1 MIQTAF
7 CFPFAGVTMTS
18 QHRGEERFFE
28 RRLRAL
34 LLGMVCIAAASTAMA
49 KEVTLTAI
57 ELYDGPT
64 GATYVL
70 LNGVTINGKTEM
82 RACRPCQASPIDKLT
97 YSKLEKFQLAPGGKL
112 ERAADGVL
120 RWTATEGG
128 EAVIVAPLNVKY
140 ENKPALSSSEL
151 ADQATLKGAP
161 AGATGEAAPAP
172 GLAPGVVLVFVAAP
186 DVELAEYLRA
196 RRASDIRGWQD
207 YLGKYPSSPHLADA
221 KLRLAVLLAAAGESA
236 LADYKKQPVND
247 TTDYAGLKSAKSL
260 YDQAKSLSPGAAGLT
275 GLDGGIKSALG
286 DIADRGRV
294 ELEAYRSAL
303 KDHSPGYLHLA
314 AARKYAEFAEGIQT
328 TPKGSALQGDVD
340 QDSNT
345 VQVAMHQAESAAVAK
360 QYEQAM
366 VFLGPYR
373 PFAGEEP
380 RIAAI
385 IDSGYAYHVEK
396 GKTNSDTAT
405 WPTAISEFE
414 KADAIKDTP
423 EVRDLLS
430 NARAQQ
436 VMIEDKQAAAKALA
450 DSQEY
455 EQSKDI
461 IHAYET
467 LDDLPLAQRRL
478 VTDSIERLKPEYV
491 LRSSQL
497 AKELRAAHRQ
507 IRGLSDEIGIDTAY
521 IYLLRAYKL
530 SENEAFKDQMDVL
543 SDDLSAYL
551 LTQAKHYLDKP
562 SGSGT
567 EIGWTYLTE
576 ALAYKANNL
585 DAVRDAMFSATQA
598 HAFRSKISIKVQFRD
613 QTSQRDSPGFSAQL
627 GDAVIAGLESSKIPV
642 KVVRAGEVTPVEPDY
657 LLEGDVLHHHLTVVP
672 VVEAMESKYSPTTRE
687 VPNEDWNKANRAY
700 EKATMELQT
709 AQQALQGAETK
720 GNKSEVKE
728 LGQTIKEAEKAVEDA
743 HVVLDSTPKTRTED
757 VIRPY
762 SYARKTVTLTGSIH
776 LQFRIADSF
785 ADEQGEIVP
794 ITQEDHKSYVVLEN
808 VKAEDTE
815 GVKAVGTEI
824 DQNEFMT
831 AQEAAAVDALK
842 VAVRKRVEA
851 LPGKIYDTAKSR
863 EAGSDLDGAA
873 EAYLRFL
880 EVSPPDPKSPEQQH
894 ARQFLKDQF
903 NMEPVSSVAP

>member
-1 MIQTAF
+1 
-7 CFPFAGVTMTS
+7 MTS
-18 QHRGEERFFE
+18 QRCGEEQSLE
-28 RRLRAL
+28 RLLRAL
-34 LLGMVCIAAASTAMA
+34 LVAMLCMLAASTAMA

-57 ELYDGPT
+57 ELFDGPS

-70 LNGVTINGKTEM
+70 LNSVTINGKTEM
-82 RACRPCQASPIDKLT
+82 RACRPCQESPIDKLT
-97 YSKLEKFQLAPGGKL
+97 YSKLDKFQLTPGGKL
-112 ERAADGVL
+112 ERTADGAL

-128 EAVIVAPLNVKY
+128 EAFIVAPLNVKY
-140 ENKPALSSSEL
+140 EGKPALSPSDL
-151 ADQATLKGAP
+151 ADQALLKAVQ
-161 AGATGEAAPAP
+161 AGASADAAAAP
-172 GLAPGVVLVFVAAP
+172 GLIRGVVLVFVAGP

-196 RRASDIRGWQD
+196 RRASDIPSWQA
-207 YLGKYPSSPHLADA
+207 YLSKYPSSPHLADA
-221 KLRLAVLLAAAGESA
+221 KMRLAVLLAGAGQTA
-236 LADYKKQPVND
+236 LAEFKKQAVTD

-260 YDQAKSLSPGAAGLT
+260 HDQAKTLSPGAAGQAE
-275 GLDGGIKSALG
+275 LDSGIKSSLG
-286 DIADRGRV
+286 DIADQGRV
-294 ELEAYRSAL
+294 ELDAYRAAV
-303 KDHSPGYLHLA
+303 KNHSTGYVHLA
-314 AARKYAEFAEGIQT
+314 AARKYAEIAEGIQS

-340 QDSNT
+340 QDTNT
-345 VQVAMHQAESAAVAK
+345 VQVAIRQAESAAVAK
-360 QYEQAM
+360 QFEQAM
-366 VFLGPYR
+366 VFIGPYR
-373 PFAGEEP
+373 MFAGEER
-380 RIAAI
+380 RIQAI
-385 IDSGYAYHVEK
+385 IDSGYAYHMEK

-405 WPTAISEFE
+405 WLTAISEFE

-423 EVRDLLS
+423 EVRDLLA

-436 VMIEDKQAAAKALA
+436 VLIEDKQAAAKALA
-450 DSQEY
+450 DSAEY
-455 EQSKDI
+455 EQAKDI

-478 VTDSIERLKPEYV
+478 VTDTIERLKPDYV
-491 LRSSQL
+491 QRSSQL
-497 AKELRAAHRQ
+497 AKELRTAHRP
-507 IRGLSDEIGIDTAY
+507 IRGLSDEVGIETAY
-521 IYLLRAYKL
+521 VYLQRAYKL

-551 LTQAKHYLDKP
+551 LEQAKHYLAKP

-567 EIGWTYLTE
+567 EIGWTYLAE
-576 ALAYKANNL
+576 AREYKASNL
-585 DAVRDAMFSATQA
+585 EAVRDAMFSATQA
-598 HAFRSKISIKVQFRD
+598 HAFRSKISIRVQFRD

-627 GDAVIAGLESSKIPV
+627 GDAVISGLESSKIPV

-657 LLEGDVLHHHLTVVP
+657 QLEGDVLRHHLTMIP
-672 VVEAMESKYSPTTRE
+672 VIEAMESKYSPTTRE

-709 AQQALQGAETK
+709 AQQALQGAEAK
-720 GNKSEVKE
+720 GNKPEVKVQT
-728 LGQTIKEAEKAVEDA
+728 QTIKEAEKAVEDA
-743 HVVLDSTPKTRTED
+743 HVLLDSTPKTRTED

-762 SYARKTVTLTGSIH
+762 SYSKKTVTLTGSIQ

-794 ITQEDHKSYVVLEN
+794 ITRDDHKSYVVLEN

-824 DQNEFMT
+824 DQNEFMAASET
-831 AQEAAAVDALK
+831 AAMEALVAAVS
-842 VAVRKRVEA
+842 KRVEA
-851 LPGKIYDTAKSR
+851 LPVKIYDTAKSR

-903 NMEPVSSVAP
+903 NMQPVSSVAP